1 MFSMKIRQQMEPT
14 GKNSGGTFIQ
24 IKIYESTN
32 RDNNGFRG
40 GCLAVEKKKIK
51 QLSKSVCLFFK
62 ITPMFHG
69 KKDEVQ
75 INVWCYCTSS
85 WFWIVSVLR
94 QKIWKTFWRSR
105 QECLQGIKSP
115 ESIKEVL
122 HKVLLLFDHFGCAMS
137 QKVTAA
143 MGTVVRE
150 TWLKHPR
157 HKSKIKILNTMNSH
171 YSEHK
176 FINGQ
181 SSQKVLLEMLFH
193 RHHGSRNWQKTKLNI
208 SFPLSGDAAMIS
220 ENQNWYVGLWII
232 FICIRN
238 NAAWWRTPKP
248 PHFSKNVFGSFPAYA
263 VLLPFWE

>member
-1 MFSMKIRQQMEPT
+1 MHILLILNCF
-14 GKNSGGTFIQ
+14 
-24 IKIYESTN
+24 
-32 RDNNGFRG
+32 
-40 GCLAVEKKKIK
+40 
-51 QLSKSVCLFFK
+51 
-62 ITPMFHG
+62 
-69 KKDEVQ
+69 
-75 INVWCYCTSS
+75 
-85 WFWIVSVLR
+85 
-94 QKIWKTFWRSR
+94 
-105 QECLQGIKSP
+105 SP
-115 ESIKEVL
+115 ETENMENVLKEQTRMSSGHQESRK
-122 HKVLLLFDHFGCAMS
+122 HKRNFTQGSTPFWPFRLRHVPEGDGSHGHSGQRNLTQTS
-137 QKVTAA
+137 QAQ
-143 MGTVVRE
+143 
-150 TWLKHPR
+150 
-157 HKSKIKILNTMNSH
+157 KIKILNTMNSH

-238 NAAWWRTPKP
+238 NVAWWRTPKP